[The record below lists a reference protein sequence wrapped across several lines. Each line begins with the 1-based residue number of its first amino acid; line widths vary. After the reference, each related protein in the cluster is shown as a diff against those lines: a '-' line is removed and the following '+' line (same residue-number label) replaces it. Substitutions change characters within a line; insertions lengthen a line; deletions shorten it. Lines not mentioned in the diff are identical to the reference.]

1 LARAKNT
8 SRAEARRR
16 TKESARAD
24 LAEEQSADDD
34 AATPTTSTSSTSTGS
49 SGGRKSLFK
58 MPDVRADIS
67 GLPAM
72 FRARR
77 LLWLPFVLI
86 LIGLGLALI
95 LPVLPA
101 EVQQWAYLYIQYFF
115 FPQALFTYFIGGFVA
130 TRSSYLVGFLLGLA
144 TGLGWVVV
152 LLVGEAAG
160 AGLEGTG
167 TTDVVGAA
175 VYVMTTSVFLG
186 TLAGGF
192 AGWYRDFLRG
202 MQDRGKQRRADQEAA
217 ERAKRRDGRQEARRA
232 AKQKP
237 TG

>member
-1 LARAKNT
+1 MARAKNT
-8 SRAEARRR
+8 SRSEARRR

-24 LAEEQSADDD
+24 LAEEQSVDTDD
-34 AATPTTSTSSTSTGS
+34 ATPTTSSTSASS
-49 SGGRKSLFK
+49 SGRKPLFK
-58 MPDVRADIS
+58 MPDVRADVRQ
-67 GLPAM
+67 LPAM

-95 LPVLPA
+95 LPVLPP
-101 EVQQWAYLYIQYFF
+101 EMQQWAYLYIQYFF

-130 TRSSYLVGFLLGLA
+130 TRSSYLIGFLLGLA

-152 LLVGEAAG
+152 LLVGMAAG

-167 TTDVVGAA
+167 TTDVVGAS
-175 VYVMTTSVFLG
+175 VYVMTTSIFLG
-186 TLAGGF
+186 TVAGGF